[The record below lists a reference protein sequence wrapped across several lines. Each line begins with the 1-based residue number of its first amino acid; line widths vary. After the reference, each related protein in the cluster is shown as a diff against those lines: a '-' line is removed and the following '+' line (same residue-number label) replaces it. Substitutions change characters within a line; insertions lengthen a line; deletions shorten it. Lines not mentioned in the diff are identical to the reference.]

1 MVKNSPKIGVFCRF
15 GGSAALAEA
24 SAEAVRPKM
33 TEASAE
39 ASVSVV
45 HYYVSMTVAILY
57 ACNHLEKRLNLGT
70 I

>member
-1 MVKNSPKIGVFCRF
+1 MVKKSPKIGVFCCF

-24 SAEAVRPKM
+24 SAELIRPKL

-45 HYYVSMTVAILY
+45 HYSFEYYILF
-57 ACNHLEKRLNLGT
+57 NLL
-70 I
+70 